1 MTDDGGYR
9 ATRGRLLA
17 AGVAVLLVTA
27 LVTWLRGVDPVEV
40 TGVLL
45 FLPVFVVAVLTG
57 TRGGLAAGVVAA
69 VVYALLRAQ
78 ALPLTTFTSILP
90 TVGLRVVGYLV
101 FGGLG
106 GWAAQVVGRGIDK
119 LERFDVTDDETELLN
134 ARGLHQQ
141 LAQEHARAQRYGS
154 AFTVVTVTYDPG
166 EHAAARQARIGQ
178 AVRASVRS
186 VDDVGRAQLLDRQML
201 VAVLPE
207 TPREG
212 AEVVGEKLRTHLA
225 GATEGARG
233 VTVDLLVH
241 PEDDEAIT
249 ALLERL
255 ESAVQREFPTA

>member
-1 MTDDGGYR
+1 MVDDGGYR
-9 ATRGRLLA
+9 ATRMRLLA

-40 TGVLL
+40 AGVLL
-45 FLPVFVVAVLTG
+45 FLPVFVVAVRSG
-57 TRGGLAAGVVAA
+57 TRGGLLAGAVAA
-69 VVYALLRAQ
+69 AAYALLRAQ

-106 GWAAQVVGRGIDK
+106 GWAAEVLGRGITK
-119 LERFDVTDDETELLN
+119 LERFDVTDDDTELLN

-141 LAQEHARAQRYGS
+141 LSQELARAQRYGS
-154 AFTVVTVTYDPG
+154 AFTVVAVAYDPG
-166 EHAAARQARIGQ
+166 EHATDRQTRIGQ

-186 VDDVGRAQLLDRQML
+186 VDDVGRAQLLDRQVL

-233 VTVDLLVH
+233 VTVELLVH
-241 PEDDEAIT
+241 PADDEAIS

-255 ESAVQREFPTA
+255 DSAVQRRFPTA

>member
-1 MTDDGGYR
+1 MDDGGYR
-9 ATRGRLLA
+9 ATRMRLLA

-40 TGVLL
+40 AGVLL
-45 FLPVFVVAVLTG
+45 FLPVFIVAVG
-57 TRGGLAAGVVAA
+57 TNARGGLLAGAIAA
-69 VVYALLRAQ
+69 VAYTLLRAQ
-78 ALPLTTFTSILP
+78 ALTLTTFTSILP
-90 TVGLRVVGYLV
+90 TVGLRVAGYLI

-106 GWAAQVVGRGIDK
+106 GWAAQILERGITK
-119 LERFDVTDDETELLN
+119 LERFDVTDDDTELLN
-134 ARGLHQQ
+134 ARGLYRQ
-141 LAQEHARAQRYGS
+141 LTQEHARAQRYGS
-154 AFTVVTVTYDPG
+154 AFTVVTVAYDPG
-166 EHAAARQARIGQ
+166 EQAAERQARIGQ

-186 VDDVGRAQLLDRQML
+186 VDDVGRAQLLDRHVL

-207 TPREG
+207 TPHEG

-233 VTVDLLVH
+233 VTIELLVH

-255 ESAVQREFPTA
+255 ETAVQRSFPTA